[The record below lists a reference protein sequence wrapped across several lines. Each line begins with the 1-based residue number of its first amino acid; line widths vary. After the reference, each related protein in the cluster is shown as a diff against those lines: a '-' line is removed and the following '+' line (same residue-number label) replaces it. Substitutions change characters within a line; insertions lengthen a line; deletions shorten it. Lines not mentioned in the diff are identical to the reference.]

1 MIKPID
7 FYNALEKKG
16 VDLYAGVP
24 DSLLANFCTFI
35 DGLDNSVEHV
45 ITANEGNAVALAIG
59 YHLATN
65 KVPAV
70 YMQNSGL
77 GNTINPLASL
87 ADSKVYKT
95 PILLIIGWRGEPGIK
110 DEPQHIKQGEITLG
124 ELELHD
130 IPYSIMDSTS
140 NIDDIVNSAFEVIKK
155 NNTPFAIVVK
165 KNTFAKPE
173 VNDLNNK
180 SKKYHSDL
188 VREDVLKE
196 LLSLINYNDLIVSTT
211 GKTSREI
218 FEIRAL
224 RGEEQRDFLTVGGM
238 GHTSSIALGVSIGK
252 PNKKVICIDGDGSL
266 IMHMGSMPV
275 ISDVAPANFIH
286 ILLNNEA
293 HESVGGQRTSAEII
307 NFKNLTYSVGYKNF
321 ELVNDISDL
330 KNIYKK
336 ISKLE
341 GPSFIEIR
349 IKPGSRSDLGRPTS
363 SAEENKKAFMS
374 HVKI

>member
-1 MIKPID
+1 MINPSD
-7 FYNALEKKG
+7 FYKSLMEKG

-35 DGLDNSVEHV
+35 DSLNNNNVKH
-45 ITANEGNAVALAIG
+45 IIAANEGNAVALAIG
-59 YHLATN
+59 YHLATG

-87 ADSKVYKT
+87 ADSKVYRT
-95 PILLIIGWRGEPGIK
+95 PMLLIIGWRGEPGIK
-110 DEPQHIKQGEITLG
+110 DEPQHIKQGQVTLG

-130 IPYSIMDSTS
+130 IPYKVMDSNS
-140 NIDDIVNSAFEVIKK
+140 NVNELVHSAFETIIE

-173 VNDLNNK
+173 LNTTDETKQYQSN
-180 SKKYHSDL
+180 L
-188 VREDVLKE
+188 VREDVLSE
-196 LLSLINYNDLIVSTT
+196 LLSLIHFNDLIISTT

-224 RGEEQRDFLTVGGM
+224 RGEMQRDFLTVGGM
-238 GHTSSIALGVSIGK
+238 GHTSSIALGVAIGE

-275 ISDVAPANFIH
+275 ISDLAPKNFIH
-286 ILLNNEA
+286 ILLNIT
-293 HESVGGQRTSAEII
+293 H
-307 NFKNLTYSVGYKNF
+307 
-321 ELVNDISDL
+321 
-330 KNIYKK
+330 
-336 ISKLE
+336 
-341 GPSFIEIR
+341 
-349 IKPGSRSDLGRPTS
+349 
-363 SAEENKKAFMS
+363 
-374 HVKI
+374 